1 MLIHRGE
8 EFDEKQ
14 ESLKVSPH
22 KLLINY
28 KGKNSTILKIE
39 KKMDQILTTG
49 SIKSLIRDK
58 WVTCF
63 QI

>member
-1 MLIHRGE
+1 MRNRRVSKYLPINCSLIT
-8 EFDEKQ
+8 
-14 ESLKVSPH
+14 
-22 KLLINY
+22 
-28 KGKNSTILKIE
+28 KGKIVSTILKIE

-58 WVTCF
+58 WVMCF